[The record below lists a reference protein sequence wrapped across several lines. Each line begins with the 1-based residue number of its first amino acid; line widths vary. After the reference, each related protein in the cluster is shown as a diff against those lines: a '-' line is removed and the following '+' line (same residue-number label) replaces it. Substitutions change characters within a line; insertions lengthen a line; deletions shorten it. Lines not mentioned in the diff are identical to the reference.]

1 MAKDEALQEALVAL
15 EGGHI
20 DRAYGY
26 IQDLLEQPEQEPV
39 AWICQEYRAAFMG
52 DLQWFDEVEFMQPPN
67 DPERFRNIVPLYT
80 SPPQRQP
87 LSDEEIV
94 EALIPVKATGDGYF
108 LRIARAIEA
117 AHGIGKKT

>member
-26 IQDLLEQPEQEPV
+26 IQDLLEQPEQEPM